1 MDELNFTS
9 ANFATKKGKE
19 AKKSILLHN
28 STHLIAHLKNQLDM
42 QKKDAI

>member
-9 ANFATKKGKE
+9 ANFATKKVKE
-19 AKKSILLHN
+19 AEKNILLHN

-42 QKKDAI
+42 QKDAI